1 MSRLFVSLA
10 VLVLAACSGP
20 GSSSPT
26 DGASSV
32 ATQESR
38 DRASES
44 VARGDAAG
52 SGLALTAV
60 SDAPAP
66 PAPPAPGQPNLP
78 PANGSP
84 AMIAYSYS
92 MSLELPAAQ
101 VIAARDAHLQAC
113 LAAGPS
119 QCQLL
124 GSSSS
129 SAGEQQ
135 VSAQLQLRGAP
146 RWLETFRAGVAA
158 DAGRL
163 DGRVTGNSISSED
176 LTRQMVDTEA
186 TMRAQFKL
194 RDRLSE
200 LLAKHPGK
208 LSDLLEV
215 ERELARVQ
223 GEIDA
228 RTSELNVMRTRI
240 AMSDLSIGY
249 QSRGVLLDDRTADP
263 TLQAL
268 REFLQTVSY
277 SFAGVVRFVAALLP
291 WLLVL
296 LPAAWL
302 LRRAWRR
309 RLR

>member
-1 MSRLFVSLA
+1 M
-10 VLVLAACSGP
+10 
-20 GSSSPT
+20 
-26 DGASSV
+26 
-32 ATQESR
+32 
-38 DRASES
+38 
-44 VARGDAAG
+44 
-52 SGLALTAV
+52 
-60 SDAPAP
+60 
-66 PAPPAPGQPNLP
+66 
-78 PANGSP
+78 
-84 AMIAYSYS
+84 
-92 MSLELPAAQ
+92 
-101 VIAARDAHLQAC
+101 
-113 LAAGPS
+113 
-119 QCQLL
+119 
-124 GSSSS
+124 S

-135 VSAQLQLRGAP
+135 VIAQLQLRGAP